1 MVNQLTVQ
9 KVLVA
14 ILQTELD
21 GKLSTVTEIMI
32 KKVNVSYSW
41 ANNLKNMMVRG
52 GYITETKNGRMV
64 ILKLTEIGKVFA
76 EEMLKN
82 KEVSK

>member
-1 MVNQLTVQ
+1 M
-9 KVLVA
+9 
-14 ILQTELD
+14 QTELD

>member
-1 MVNQLTVQ
+1 
-9 KVLVA
+9 
-14 ILQTELD
+14 LQTELD

>member
-1 MVNQLTVQ
+1 VNQLTVQ